1 VTAAVSVLVVSA
13 DDKAVRLV
21 TSVAQDGGDRVDSVS
36 SPEAGITA
44 LSGKNA
50 DAVFIDLSRDAKAGL
65 ALIAHAQ
72 MNVHDGAIVAL
83 VPEAEIQLVSEAL
96 SLGATGFLLMPLTG
110 DAVERILNDVRAK
123 VLLRRDRLRFQEEL
137 ERARRRVELVDRL
150 VRLAI
155 GAGQSEAV
163 RAIAEVLKDASGAK
177 GIALYATFMA
187 ARGECIRLA
196 LIGMQD
202 DFPSVCG
209 AQELSQAAARAGAS
223 MVPLES
229 TRGTIGFAILDQKAV
244 GRDDEIKKTCELVAA
259 VLSFVDGQR
268 HASTREAAPGARGRT
283 HTLAYFEDV
292 ARRET
297 KKALRH
303 GRRLSVGVVVAPQG
317 KGVRRQVEDALLP
330 LLRETDVLAALDED
344 RLCLLLPETS
354 GLGAQ
359 SARRRILS
367 RLAGERRGRNE
378 LESQNPSLDV
388 AIGLATYPHDGA
400 SIERLLR
407 VARARAEDDR
417 RSSVHV
423 LSLARQPLAQIVS
436 SLLARPMLDAGSR
449 SLYPLDLASPALL
462 SVVLAACNEARRG
475 GGAHVTVTLQPGL
488 GLAAAARQLAAS
500 DPQNAHVD
508 VFDVREREGC
518 SDIEAIAIVAEHA
531 AWVCCGRIER
541 DRFFGIH
548 AADPLLCDVIRKRL
562 VEEGGVRAG

>member
-1 VTAAVSVLVVSA
+1 VTAEVSVLVVSA
-13 DDKAVRLV
+13 DERAVRLV
-21 TSVAQDGGDRVDSVS
+21 TSVAQDGGDRVETVADA
-36 SPEAGITA
+36 EAGVNA
-44 LSGKNA
+44 LSAKQN

-72 MNVHDGAIVAL
+72 VNVPDGAICAL
-83 VPEAEIQLVSEAL
+83 VPESEIQLVSEAL
-96 SLGATGFLLMPLTG
+96 SLGATAFVLMPLTG
-110 DAVERILNDVRAK
+110 DGVERILNDVRAK
-123 VLLRRDRLRFQEEL
+123 VLLRRDRLRFQDEL
-137 ERARRRVELVDRL
+137 ERARRRIELVDRL

-177 GIALYATFMA
+177 GIALYATFVA

-196 LIGMQD
+196 LIGMQE

-209 AQELSQAAARAGAS
+209 AQELSQAASRANAS
-223 MVPLES
+223 MVPLEG
-229 TRGTIGFAILDQKAV
+229 TRGTIGFAILEGRAP

-268 HASTREAAPGARGRT
+268 NTGTREAAPGARGRT

-303 GRRLSVGVVVAPQG
+303 GRRLSVGVVVAPSG
-317 KGVRRQVEDALLP
+317 KNARRAVEDALLP
-330 LLRETDVLAALDED
+330 LLRETDVLAAFDED

-354 GLGAQ
+354 GIGAHA
-359 SARRRILS
+359 ARRRILA
-367 RLAGERRGRNE
+367 RLAGDRRGRSE
-378 LESQNPSLDV
+378 IDDAPPPLDV
-388 AIGLATYPHDGA
+388 AMGLATYPHDGA

-423 LSLARQPLAQIVS
+423 LSLAKQSLAQIVG

-462 SVVLAACNEARRG
+462 SVVLSACNEARRG

-500 DPQNAHVD
+500 DPQNAQVE

-518 SDIEAIAIVAEHA
+518 SDIEAIAIVAEHSS
-531 AWVCCGRIER
+531 WVCCGRVER

-548 AADPLLCDVIRKRL
+548 AADPLLCDVIRRRL